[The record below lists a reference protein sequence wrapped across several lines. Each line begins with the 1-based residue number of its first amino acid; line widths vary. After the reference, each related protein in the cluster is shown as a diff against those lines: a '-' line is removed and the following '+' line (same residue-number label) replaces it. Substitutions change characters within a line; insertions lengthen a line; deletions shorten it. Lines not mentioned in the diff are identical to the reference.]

1 MKELSLPRKKAQ
13 EAPVKMLI
21 PLVLLIFHTIFI
33 VIFGHIVI
41 NFIKTGFWF
50 ISKNIGY
57 KRAIADFDV
66 L

>member
-1 MKELSLPRKKAQ
+1 
-13 EAPVKMLI
+13 MLI